1 MRNLRRYYSAPIQEF
16 LEQSSKEILGVI
28 HSNDISAEIK
38 IQQSNTWEIEIEI
51 LREQLVKFT

>member
-38 IQQSNTWEIEIEI
+38 IQQSNTW
-51 LREQLVKFT
+51 